1 MKIRKTVALA
11 AAGGMLLLPPLAYG
25 PADEQAPPETR
36 VSVDHSPFRLHTL
49 PFSVGQVLDYFNEAF
64 GKRPFKMDDKSFVY
78 ADRENP
84 DEVAIITVS
93 DLEASL
99 GVVLLATGDYGV
111 NYIREF
117 FEAPFFRRPESEQL
131 YMLLDGGP
139 GIRSV
144 ALERFNVQMRISEAG
159 RWLVVALEFSP
170 SELYR
175 PQLTL
180 VPSRRVGSIAEC
192 QFLEKERQ

>member
-1 MKIRKTVALA
+1 M
-11 AAGGMLLLPPLAYG
+11 
-25 PADEQAPPETR
+25 
-36 VSVDHSPFRLHTL
+36 
-49 PFSVGQVLDYFNEAF
+49 
-64 GKRPFKMDDKSFVY
+64 
-78 ADRENP
+78 
-84 DEVAIITVS
+84 AIITVS

-117 FEAPFFRRPESEQL
+117 FEAPFFLRPESEQL
-131 YMLLDGGP
+131 YMLLDRGP

-175 PQLTL
+175 P
-180 VPSRRVGSIAEC
+180 S
-192 QFLEKERQ
+192 